1 MDYSDSEDE
10 EHDRKVY
17 RFKERKEYTENERE
31 FKERYRLTP
40 RLFEILHDEIGDEIE
55 RDTNRDCDL
64 SSKQVLLAALRFYAS
79 GSFYYTLGDSQGV
92 FFIFGEFYYNKKL
105 FRCIKN
111 VSLQC
116 SEGSYTRHQ

>member
-10 EHDRKVY
+10 EQDRKVY

-64 SSKQVLLAALRFYAS
+64 SSKQVLLAALRFMLPVA
-79 GSFYYTLGDSQGV
+79 FT
-92 FFIFGEFYYNKKL
+92 I
-105 FRCIKN
+105 
-111 VSLQC
+111 
-116 SEGSYTRHQ
+116 H